1 MVWLKAL
8 NPNTIVYHR
17 MIEKIKNSIQQ
28 DTATNKV
35 GVFSTFVINTILL
48 TQITRS
54 DTFNEIIFRF
64 CVVLEV
70 LIILYVAAM
79 VYYKVK

>member
-1 MVWLKAL
+1 
-8 NPNTIVYHR
+8 
-17 MIEKIKNSIQQ
+17 MIEKIKNSIRQ

-35 GVFSTFVINTILL
+35 TVFSTFVINTILL

-54 DTFNEIIFRF
+54 DTFNEIIFWF

-70 LIILYVAAM
+70 LIILYIAAM
-79 VYYKVK
+79 VYYKIK

>member
-1 MVWLKAL
+1 
-8 NPNTIVYHR
+8 

-35 GVFSTFVINTILL
+35 SAFSTFVINTILL

-54 DTFNEIIFRF
+54 DVFNEIIFWL
-64 CVVLEV
+64 CLVLEA
-70 LIILYVAAM
+70 LIILYIAAM
-79 VYYKVK
+79 IYYKVK

>member
-1 MVWLKAL
+1 MLL
-8 NPNTIVYHR
+8 RILCYRR

-28 DTATNKV
+28 DTATNKC

-54 DTFNEIIFRF
+54 DAFNEIIFWF